1 MGLENGLIFKMGLTY
16 KQCLTNCTTR
26 LVEQKGYLIIGQG
39 AQDGG
44 HGMCATIDKKLKGSC
59 IELPV
64 FEETQTGIALGM
76 GLAGENIISIY
87 PRFDFFISGLSQ
99 LINHSDKL
107 NVMSHGKFSPNIIF
121 RVGVGAKVPLDAGPQ
136 HTNNYTKQL
145 KEILTSIKVH
155 EIGKLVDPHEI
166 FDEIYE
172 AGGIHLV
179 VEHYEFY
186 GDIVCGN

>member
-1 MGLENGLIFKMGLTY
+1 MPKTY
-16 KQCLTNCTTR
+16 KQSLTDGMTR
-26 LVEQKGYLIIGQG
+26 LVQEQNYFLIGQG
-39 AQDGG
+39 VVDGG
-44 HGMCATIDKKLKGSC
+44 HGMCSTLPEQCVYQA

-76 GLAGENIISIY
+76 GLAGINVISIY

-107 NVMSHGKFSPNIIF
+107 EVMSNGAFKPNIIF

-145 KEILTSIKVH
+145 NEMLTSIHVH
-155 EIGKLVDPHEI
+155 ELSRGSDPKLV
-166 FDEIYE
+166 FDYIVDN
-172 AGGIHLV
+172 GGLHLI

-186 GDIVCGN
+186 GDPICGS

>member
-1 MGLENGLIFKMGLTY
+1 MEQENGLIFKMQKTY
-16 KQCLTNCTTR
+16 KQKLTEATTS
-26 LVEQKGYLIIGQG
+26 LVLEHDFFVIGQG
-39 AQDGG
+39 ATDGG
-44 HGMCATIDKKLKGSC
+44 HGMSATIEQKLHAKC

-76 GLAGENIISIY
+76 GLAGKNVISIY

-107 NVMSHGKFSPNIIF
+107 KVMSGKRFVPNVIF

-136 HTNNYTKQL
+136 HTNNYTKQMR
-145 KEILTSIKVH
+145 EMLTDISVH
-155 EIGKLVDPHEI
+155 ELIKGSDPETVFSKI
-166 FDEIYE
+166 LE

-179 VEHYEFY
+179 VEHYL
-186 GDIVCGN
+186 